1 MSELG
6 AHAGGTSHP
15 GTAGASAALQHH
27 FTSLEQQR
35 EASALGMWV
44 FIAQE
49 VLFFGGLFAAY
60 TVYRSSYPEAFSAGS
75 HHLSWKIG
83 FFNTLVLIGSS
94 LTMAMG
100 VYSAAIGK
108 KNRVVG
114 FILATILL
122 GSVFLGVKYVEYGE
136 KIRPCFGDGAHA
148 GCLVPGE
155 RFDASALHVEGAAAG
170 HVQIFFSLYFGMTG
184 LHALH
189 MIIGIPILL
198 VIAGAAW
205 RGRYSPEYHTPVELV
220 GLYWHFVDIIWIFL
234 FPLLYLIG
242 SH

>member
-1 MSELG
+1 VPELA
-6 AHAGGTSHP
+6 AHGGPRHHE
-15 GTAGASAALQHH
+15 ALRHH
-27 FTSLEQQR
+27 FTDLDQQK
-35 EASALGMWV
+35 EAAALGMWV

-60 TVYRSSYPEAFSAGS
+60 VVYRHMYPVAFSAGS

-83 FFNTLVLIGSS
+83 FVNTLVLIASS
-94 LTMAMG
+94 FTMAMG

-108 KNRVVG
+108 SRRVVAFLLG
-114 FILATILL
+114 TVLL
-122 GSVFLGVKYVEYGE
+122 GSVFLGVKYFEYGE
-136 KIRPCFGDGAHA
+136 KIRPCLGDGERT

-155 RFDASALHVEGAAAG
+155 RFDPSTVHLEGDEGRHA
-170 HVQIFFSLYFGMTG
+170 QIFFSLYFGMTG

-189 MIIGIPILL
+189 MIIGIPIILT
-198 VIAGAAW
+198 IAFLAG
-205 RGRYSPEYHTPVELV
+205 RGRYTPEYHTPVEIV

-242 SH
+242 AH

>member
-1 MSELG
+1 VSELG
-6 AHAGGTSHP
+6 AHAGEAHHE
-15 GTAGASAALQHH
+15 ALQHH

-35 EASALGMWV
+35 DASSLGMWV

-49 VLFFGGLFAAY
+49 MLFFGGLFAAY
-60 TVYRSSYPEAFSAGS
+60 TVYRHAYPDAFSAGS
-75 HHLSWKIG
+75 HHLSWRIG

-122 GSVFLGVKYVEYGE
+122 GSVFLGVKYFEYGE
-136 KIRPCFGDGAHA
+136 KIRPCLGDGSHV

-155 RFDASALHVEGAAAG
+155 RFDPGVLHVSGDTGREA
-170 HVQIFFSLYFGMTG
+170 QIFFSLYFGMTG

-189 MIIGIPILL
+189 MIIGIPIIV
-198 VIAGAAW
+198 VIASMAA
-205 RGRYSPEYHTPVELV
+205 RGRFSPAYHTPVELV
-220 GLYWHFVDIIWIFL
+220 GLYWHFVDIVWIFL

-242 SH
+242 AH